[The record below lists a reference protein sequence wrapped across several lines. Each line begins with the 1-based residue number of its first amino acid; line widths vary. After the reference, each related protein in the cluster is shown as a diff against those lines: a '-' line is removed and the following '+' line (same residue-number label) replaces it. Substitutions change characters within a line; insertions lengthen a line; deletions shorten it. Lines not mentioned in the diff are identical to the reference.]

1 MSESA
6 AALTIAT
13 QEPWDRIGDESDQA
27 YGAFRTFLLDP
38 QRNFSSVARTV
49 GKNRGLIARWG
60 SRYHWRDRADAWDAS
75 IRRQAQERSAD
86 ALANSM
92 IRLHEA
98 TGAISDIVRIESA
111 RILREVSAGRM
122 ALTIDELS
130 RLYKIAVDCSRLQ
143 SGMSTA
149 NHAHAHQIDP
159 QTLAPGELRFLA
171 NLLEKG
177 DENESQ

>member
-13 QEPWDRIGDESDQA
+13 QEPWDRIGDESDQS

-60 SRYHWRDRADAWDAS
+60 SRYHWRERADAWDAS
-75 IRRQAQERSAD
+75 IRRQAAERSAD
-86 ALANSM
+86 ALAQSM

-98 TGAISDIVRIESA
+98 TSSISDIVRIESA

-143 SGMSTA
+143 AGLATSH
-149 NHAHAHQIDP
+149 HAHAHALDTQSLNP
-159 QTLAPGELRFLA
+159 AELRFMA

-177 DENESQ
+177 TENESQ